1 LWEQETYEEIQ
12 MNKLLFAA
20 LFTAGLASAIP
31 GAVAQTATPQT
42 QAPQAGAAEQG
53 QHAKRPFQL
62 PSERVE
68 ARLAYLQTA
77 LKITDKQKPQ
87 WESFASTMRK
97 QARESD
103 KRVQER
109 RTRMAEHS
117 KRQQLTAIERLERRQ
132 QMMAARAQHLNELI
146 AAGKPLYATF
156 TPEQKQVADS
166 LMTSG
171 HGRGGHHRHHGTR
184 GAA

>member
-1 LWEQETYEEIQ
+1 
-12 MNKLLFAA
+12 MNKLLIAA
-20 LFTAGLASAIP
+20 LFTAGLVSTVP
-31 GAVAQTATPQT
+31 GAIAQTATPPAK
-42 QAPQAGAAEQG
+42 APEARSEQG
-53 QHAKRPFQL
+53 QHAKRPHQL

-68 ARLAYLQTA
+68 ARLAYIQTA

-87 WESFASTMRK
+87 WETFASTMRK

-117 KRQQLTAIERLERRQ
+117 KRQQLTAIERLERQ
-132 QMMAARAQHLNELI
+132 QQWMAARAQHLNELI
-146 AAGKPLYATF
+146 AAGKPLYASL
-156 TPEQKQVADS
+156 TPEQKQVADG
-166 LMTSG
+166 LLTSQG
-171 HGRGGHHRHHGTR
+171 GRGGHNRHRGMR